1 MATHIMNDP
10 PAFLFRRFAGLF
22 VVVHVVHLPLNELAR
37 STLSRLIGEKNLVNR
52 DADDLTDSFRSG
64 DSGTFGRLLDFA
76 VCIARNAKLFRH
88 FTLRETSVL
97 AGLFN
102 GESQTYTSFHFW
114 LENTILHFQ

>member
-10 PAFLFRRFAGLF
+10 PAFRFQRFAGLF

-102 GESQTYTSFHFW
+102 GESQTYTSLHFW
-114 LENTILHFQ
+114 LENTILHF